1 MREETNALEPQT
13 ERLETVNRAV
23 EKWKEQLVDVS
34 GRNSLFN
41 YRDLRVGTL
50 DLTPDGESGV
60 NPRILDS
67 LLAGNT
73 VRLTRLFPDEESQAD
88 ARKRL
93 VAIHR
98 KAQEHLEE
106 KGIDTLFAA
115 AGLASWTVESG
126 TTPRAPVL
134 LLPLTVH
141 PEDVSR
147 REFTIELSGEPHLN
161 PVLAHVLRTQQGIDP
176 DDEETNLDEDIP
188 DSFVGIQG
196 LLQRLARRWSKVH
209 GLSIAARL
217 VVRDFRY
224 TNMPMVADLDR
235 SVEAIA
241 DNDLLAAIAGVEGAR
256 QALADKIQ
264 DPSENQP
271 DVDPPQSEFL
281 VLDADSSQHRA
292 INRALGGES
301 LVIWGPPGTG
311 KSQTIANLISAL
323 IAQGRRVLFVAEKRA
338 AIDMVV
344 GRLARVGLSDL
355 VLDTHGG
362 VQSKRE
368 FAKGMGDSIRSIGS
382 IPEPDHA
389 TLHQQLSERRDE
401 LIAHK
406 NALHGPLRP
415 WNTSLFDVQNGLI
428 GAPELAQTSLRLP
441 SGKARRLDR
450 ENVDVLKDQLAEWV
464 RLEGPYIKTRYADW
478 TRLSATTPEEARAAF
493 ELVRE
498 LSDELPTSHHR
509 LVDSLDELGLGCPG
523 TIAGWSELLADL
535 SALLPSVERLLES
548 FGPEIYDREH
558 ANRLV
563 GHLSADF
570 SNARRMLSATADGE
584 RAVARED
591 VVSWPEPVTELSLLF
606 KEIERLSA
614 SFGHEIYD
622 RDLADHL
629 ARNLSTDFP
638 IVHRLLSHNEDEK
651 SPVPG
656 DSASWP
662 ERAAGLSALFSDVAR
677 LLERFGTAIY
687 GLDHNALSV
696 ALAPSKSWRGLFAG
710 LFSADHRSARDSV
723 RAVLRAPQKISASQA
738 LNAIE
743 EAARHRK
750 EWQELGAAEALSAIE
765 RAAHHR
771 SEWERLR
778 ASQALDAVEEAASHW
793 LEWERLGANGNPR
806 VSEEMEAAR
815 EAVDSLGGSLSKLRD
830 LLSCKDLTREPYG
843 EVEQKLHRM
852 ASQQNVAANLP
863 RIQTLEREFK
873 KAGIGKFAAAVGE
886 EIPSEHAAH
895 AFEYAWLHTIWDER
909 LFDDSNLAGFTSS
922 LHDHREGAFAG
933 LDRHHLE
940 ITPQRIKRA
949 AAAAAILVMN
959 EYPIETALV
968 KAQAV
973 KKRRHLP
980 VRRLFEQA
988 PHVLTA
994 IRPCWTMSPL
1004 LVAETIPA
1012 SMNLF
1017 DVVIFDEASQIP
1029 PAEAAGSLTRAPQAV
1044 IAGDDRQLPPT
1055 SFFAKQVIDEDEE
1068 DEDDDPNTALI
1079 DDIESIL
1086 DVAKA
1091 GPIREEMLRWHYRSR
1106 DARLIAFSNANLYG
1120 EALTTFPGANLEGPI
1135 AHHLVPFRPLPQ
1147 RSARSHPDEVEK
1159 VVELV
1164 IGHARDH
1171 PNESLGVIAF
1181 GIHHANNIDE
1191 TLRNRLREINDHSL
1205 DEFFSEDAEERF
1217 FVKNIERVQGDE
1229 RDAIILSVGYHK
1241 AANGSLPHRFGPL
1254 NQEGGERRLNVA
1266 VTRARSRM
1274 HLVSSFSH
1282 HDMEPGRSSARGAEL
1297 LRQYL
1302 EFAASGGGELGTP
1315 LSDTPLNPFELDV
1328 LQRLEARGVPVT
1340 PQYGAAGYRIDFAC
1354 AHPHQPGRMVLAIEA
1369 DGAAYHSSPTARDR
1383 DRLRQQVLEGLGW
1396 RFHRIWSTAWFK
1408 NRDEEVDRA
1417 VHAWEEAVRRA
1428 DDGDD
1433 PDPPDPSYQPD
1444 SSPPSAALDPPSG
1457 PPPRDPRP
1465 NIPPGFPITD
1475 YSPRELASLARW
1487 ILSDTLLRTDEDL
1500 MAEMRQ
1506 ELGFKRR
1513 GSRIDTA
1520 LEAAIQRVRGKTPKS
1535 ASTNPSPQA
1544 TRYAANDRRASRD
1557 LSALRALLD
1566 AQPEPDPVPRRI
1578 FEPEPDP
1585 EPRHYEPESDLK
1597 PKRLSEAHTVGK
1609 PSVRRKG
1616 SKGKPSQTRH
1626 KSKET
1631 RRKACRLCSRPMVLR
1646 NGRYGQF
1653 LGCSGFPLFCQHT
1666 EPVAK

>member
-1 MREETNALEPQT
+1 MALRQPLERRRDALDSQT

-23 EKWKEQLVDVS
+23 DKWKEQLVDVS

-50 DLTPDGESGV
+50 DLTPGGESGV
-60 NPRILDS
+60 DPRILDS
-67 LLAGNT
+67 LLAGNK

-106 KGIDTLFAA
+106 KGIDTLLAA
-115 AGLASWTVESG
+115 AGLASWTVEGG
-126 TTPRAPVL
+126 TTPKAPVL

-141 PEDVSR
+141 PEDVGR
-147 REFTIELSGEPHLN
+147 REFTIELSSEPHLN

-188 DSFVGIQG
+188 ESFLGITR
-196 LLQRLARRWSKVH
+196 LLQKLTARWSKVH
-209 GLSIAARL
+209 GLVIAPRL

-241 DNDLLAAIAGVEGAR
+241 DNDLLAAVAGVEEAR
-256 QALADKIQ
+256 QTLADKIQ

-271 DVDPPQSEFL
+271 DIDPPESEFL

-301 LVIWGPPGTG
+301 VVIWGPPGTG
-311 KSQTIANLISAL
+311 KSQTIANLIAAL
-323 IAQGRRVLFVAEKRA
+323 IAQGKRVLFVAEKRA

-344 GRLARVGLSDL
+344 GRLERVGLSDL

-362 VQSKRE
+362 VKSKRE

-382 IPEPDHA
+382 IAEPDHA
-389 TLHQQLSERRDE
+389 TLHLQLSERRGE
-401 LIAHK
+401 LIAHRS
-406 NALHGPLRP
+406 ALHEPLRP
-415 WNTSLFDVQNGLI
+415 WNISLFDVQNGLI
-428 GAPELAQTSLRLP
+428 GAPGPVQTSLRLP

-450 ENVDVLKDQLAEWV
+450 EKVDVLKEQLAAWV

-478 TRLSATTPEEARAAF
+478 AGLSATTPEEARAAF
-493 ELVRE
+493 ELVRD
-498 LSDELPTSHHR
+498 LADELPSSRHR
-509 LVDSLDELGLGCPG
+509 LADSLDELGLACPRS
-523 TIAGWSELLADL
+523 IAGWSELLADL
-535 SALLPSVERLLES
+535 SALFPNIEQLLKS

-558 ANRLV
+558 ANQLG

-570 SNARRMLSATADGE
+570 DNARRLLSATAGDEG
-584 RAVARED
+584 AVTRENAA
-591 VVSWPEPVTELSLLF
+591 SWPEPVRELSLLF
-606 KEIERLSA
+606 QEIERLIA
-614 SFGHEIYD
+614 SLGHEIYD
-622 RDLADHL
+622 RELADNL
-629 ARNLSTDFP
+629 ARHLSTDFP
-638 IVHRLLSHNEDEK
+638 TVRRLLSAKEDEAE
-651 SPVPG
+651 PIPG
-656 DSASWP
+656 DWGNWP
-662 ERAAGLSALFSDVAR
+662 ERAAELSALFADIAR
-677 LLERFGTAIY
+677 LLERFGPAIY
-687 GLDHNALSV
+687 ALDQATLSD
-696 ALAPSKSWRGLFAG
+696 ALAPSRTWRSLLAG
-710 LFSADHRSARDSV
+710 LFSAEYRSARDSV
-723 RAVLRAPQKISASQA
+723 RTMLRIPQKMSAAQA
-738 LNAIE
+738 LNATE

-750 EWQELGAAEALSAIE
+750 EWQRLGAAQALNATEEAARHRKEWQRLG
-765 RAAHHR
+765 AA
-771 SEWERLR
+771 
-778 ASQALDAVEEAASHW
+778 QALDAVERAASQW
-793 LEWERLGANGNPR
+793 MEWERLEANGHPR
-806 VSEEMEAAR
+806 VLRGLEDAPEALASLIRRLAR
-815 EAVDSLGGSLSKLRD
+815 LHS
-830 LLSCKDLTREPYG
+830 LLSCADLTLEPYG
-843 EVEQKLHRM
+843 EVELKLHRM
-852 ASQQNVAANLP
+852 ASQQNVVANLP

-873 KAGIGKFAAAVGE
+873 NAGIGKVVAAVGK
-886 EIPSEHAAH
+886 EIPPESAAA
-895 AFEYAWLHTIWDER
+895 AFQYAWLHTIWDER

-933 LDRHHLE
+933 LDRHHLK

-968 KAQAV
+968 KREAV
-973 KKRRHLP
+973 RKRRHLP

-1012 SMNLF
+1012 NMNLF
-1017 DVVIFDEASQIP
+1017 DIVIFDEASQIP

-1044 IAGDDRQLPPT
+1044 VAGDDRQLPPT
-1055 SFFAKQVIDEDEE
+1055 SFFAKQMINEE
-1068 DEDDDPNTALI
+1068 EEEEDDDPNTALT

-1086 DVAKA
+1086 DVVKA

-1147 RSARSHPDEVEK
+1147 RSTRSHPDEVGK

-1164 IGHARDH
+1164 IDHARDR
-1171 PNESLGVIAF
+1171 PGESLGVIAF
-1181 GIHHANNIDE
+1181 GIHHADNIDE
-1191 TLRNRLREINDHSL
+1191 TLRKRLREINDHSL

-1241 AANGSLPHRFGPL
+1241 AVNGSLPHRFGPL

-1274 HLVSSFSH
+1274 HVVSSFSH
-1282 HDMEPGRSSARGAEL
+1282 HDMDPGRSSARGVEL

-1302 EFAASGGGELGTP
+1302 EFAASGGGELGSP

-1354 AHPHQPGRMVLAIEA
+1354 AHPRQPGRMVLAIEA

-1383 DRLRQQVLEGLGW
+1383 DRLRQQVLERLGW

-1417 VHAWEEAVRRA
+1417 VQAWEEAVRRA
-1428 DDGDD
+1428 DEGDD
-1433 PDPPDPSYQPD
+1433 PDPPDRSNPPD
-1444 SSPPSAALDPPSG
+1444 SSPPSTALDSPSD

-1465 NIPPGFPITD
+1465 NVTPGYPITD
-1475 YSPRELASLARW
+1475 YSSRELASLARW

-1500 MAEMRQ
+1500 MVEMRQ

-1513 GSRIDTA
+1513 GSRIDVA
-1520 LEAAIQRVRGKTPKS
+1520 LEAVVQSVRMNATGG
-1535 ASTNPSPQA
+1535 ASTKPP
-1544 TRYAANDRRASRD
+1544 RKPRAARQTTVEPVKD
-1557 LSALRALLD
+1557 LSALKALLD
-1566 AQPEPDPVPRRI
+1566 APLPVFDPEPDPKPRGPSELR
-1578 FEPEPDP
+1578 P
-1585 EPRHYEPESDLK
+1585 PRK
-1597 PKRLSEAHTVGK
+1597 PPA
-1609 PSVRRKG
+1609 
-1616 SKGKPSQTRH
+1616 RH
-1626 KSKET
+1626 KRSGKEASPTKNKPKET
-1631 RRKACRLCSRPMVLR
+1631 RQKACGLCGRPMVLR

-1653 LGCSGFPLFCQHT
+1653 LGCSGFPRCRKT